1 MTIISSGQ
9 VFERVFEPTIES
21 VARGGTASLFCYG
34 YTGNV
39 SWNQN
44 FKKLKTGLV
53 IWYMF
58 QPYFR
63 LLNWCHLLPGSGKTH
78 TVLGSSG
85 QEGLYKQ
92 VAGACI
98 LMVLILAWLVKKA
111 FGNKSLGAW
120 RSASSPVPDPEPH
133 SRFPLEHYNGSLP
146 LPGCWSTVGEAG
158 WQLPTFSRCHS
169 LWTLWRKGETF
180 QYSQVWWIKL
190 RCIKIVPMWRLWSW

>member
-44 FKKLKTGLV
+44 FKKLKTELV
-53 IWYMF
+53 IWYIS

-63 LLNWCHLLPGSGKTH
+63 LLNWCHLVLGSGKTH

-92 VAGACI
+92 VAGAS
-98 LMVLILAWLVKKA
+98 MVLILAWLAKKT
-111 FGNKSLGAW
+111 FGKKSLGAW
-120 RSASSPVPDPEPH
+120 RSTSFVRLHPQ
-133 SRFPLEHYNGSLP
+133 FPILNPIHVFHWNTY
-146 LPGCWSTVGEAG
+146 V
-158 WQLPTFSRCHS
+158 
-169 LWTLWRKGETF
+169 
-180 QYSQVWWIKL
+180 
-190 RCIKIVPMWRLWSW
+190 